1 MSGAPLGLVVEE
13 DDACQ
18 SRGVAA
24 AVRQGLVE
32 ASSVLE
38 GLRQYAKV
46 VVPAFPRPPSDFVSP
61 FPPSPYSL
69 LINLP
74 CTAHYVKLT
83 DTAVRDVTLETVT
96 AVNIDTM

>member
-1 MSGAPLGLVVEE
+1 MGAGGGDNVGKGGHQDAQSAGDEKIKVGSLNIKDIKVVSPRLSGAPLGLAVE

-38 GLRQYAKV
+38 GLRQYVKV
-46 VVPAFPRPPSDFVSP
+46 SRQ
-61 FPPSPYSL
+61 
-69 LINLP
+69 
-74 CTAHYVKLT
+74 
-83 DTAVRDVTLETVT
+83 
-96 AVNIDTM
+96 